1 MTMNSSVTIR
11 PATEAD
17 ISAMSQLLSQLF
29 SIETDFVPDEE
40 RQSRGLKLLLDTPDA
55 LIIVADEQ
63 GGVIGMATVQVLV
76 STAEGGRVGLVEDV
90 VVDINHRDR
99 GIGAALLNHL
109 QQWAQDSG
117 LSRLQLAAD
126 SWNSAAL
133 GFYARNG
140 WSQTSLVVLRLGG

>member
-1 MTMNSSVTIR
+1 MNGSATIR

-40 RQSRGLKLLLDTPDA
+40 RQRRGLELLLGTPGA
-55 LIIVADEQ
+55 LVIVAEDQSE
-63 GGVIGMATVQVLV
+63 VIGMATVQVLV
-76 STAEGGRVGLVEDV
+76 STAEGGQVGLVEDV

-99 GIGAALLNHL
+99 GVGAALLDHL
-109 QQWAQDSG
+109 QKWAQDQG

-140 WSQTSLVVLRLGG
+140 WEQTSLVILRFGGK